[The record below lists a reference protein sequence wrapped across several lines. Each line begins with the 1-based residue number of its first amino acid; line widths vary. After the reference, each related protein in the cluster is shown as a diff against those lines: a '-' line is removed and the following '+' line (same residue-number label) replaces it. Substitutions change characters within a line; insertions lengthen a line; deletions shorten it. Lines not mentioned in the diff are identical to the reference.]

1 MPNLL
6 PNIGV
11 GRPEM
16 GVVGLGNCRLTVGRG
31 RYNPSCVTEQKRQR
45 VCFALYNTTAKWED
59 LGEASHLLKDS
70 IMQTAGN
77 NSHGHYPRT
86 GVVGGASSVRAK
98 HQAIAINGL
107 VAAPYPRSFELKG
120 AW

>member
-16 GVVGLGNCRLTVGRG
+16 GVAGLGNGRLTVGRG
-31 RYNPSCVTEQKRQR
+31 RYNSSCVTQQKRQR
-45 VCFALYNTTAKWED
+45 ECFALYNTTAKRED

-98 HQAIAINGL
+98 HKAIAINGL
-107 VAAPYPRSFELKG
+107 VATPYPRSFELKG